1 MSQRPLMQGTR
12 PINFFKVLL
21 AIAFIGGSSVAW
33 SVTTTFSEHAKAAI
47 SERGTHICPQTFPSG
62 WTDCFG
68 AITIHVFKYVGH
80 FKEGKPHGLGILYNN
95 AGSLKRGE
103 WEYGQFKQSLGLR
116 WEDYPMTME
125 SRGYLPTLMPNA
137 PVAGGVILPAWKE
150 AALHGEHMATDRK
163 TVASF
168 SSVNKK
174 CIGDISGWDGCI
186 GEAGYRFL
194 GNKKILHDFRSEKF
208 EYFGDRYIGW
218 FKKGLPDGLGVG
230 YNSSRQVFRQGFWQA
245 GRLERE
251 TGETPEIR
259 GLLAFHASRDKQES
273 VTTASNGKQCS
284 GKLETW
290 HNCWGIAAAKKL
302 NNSQDI
308 VTSQELNPL
317 SGSHYLGWFW
327 VGNPVGVGIFYED
340 VTTIGA
346 QGIWGYESTRTK
358 HGGGL
363 VVTLPSEKAKVKEL
377 RQAHDMIVAEVRNR
391 AAEFESASTSEGS
404 TITAASRADDKKEIE
419 RLKAQLAA
427 LQSGAVNPPKQD
439 APVLADR
446 RRVALVIGNSKYE
459 VGALANPANDA
470 RDMAAALKR
479 QGFKVIKYDN
489 LTLRQTQNAMRQFAD
504 EFKKSDVGLV
514 YYSGHGVEAKG
525 VNYLIPVN
533 ANIRREYELTGGAYP
548 ASQITGMMEEIQASG
563 DRKRVAILILDAC
576 RDNPLTRSWR
586 SSGGGLARMDAPAG
600 TFISFATS
608 PGSVASDGVGRNSPF
623 TKHLLQAMKKP
634 NVPIELMFKEVR
646 VGVVNETRGE
656 QVPWESSSLMGDFY
670 FNRTK

>member
-1 MSQRPLMQGTR
+1 MNLKPRYKPLRFGLCLKLTILAALLNVYCVSWAYTFTISTRDQILREAGLAESVKDSAAPTPDVQTVILPCPEQSNLSQWTGCYGAAYTRATNYVEDIPKRIYVGEFEVGLPHGEGILYSLDGRILAQGIWNVGKPERELSLSWNSRYRFYQPRDAHQTR
-12 PINFFKVLL
+12 LIY
-21 AIAFIGGSSVAW
+21 
-33 SVTTTFSEHAKAAI
+33 TFSEYREKYPKSQIQAA
-47 SERGTHICPQTFPSG
+47 QTFVDSG
-62 WTDCFG
+62 SYKKCT
-68 AITIHVFKYVGH
+68 GH
-80 FKEGKPHGLGILYNN
+80 I
-95 AGSLKRGE
+95 AG
-103 WEYGQFKQSLGLR
+103 W
-116 WEDYPMTME
+116 D
-125 SRGYLPTLMPNA
+125 
-137 PVAGGVILPAWKE
+137 
-150 AALHGEHMATDRK
+150 
-163 TVASF
+163 
-168 SSVNKK
+168 K
-174 CIGDISGWDGCI
+174 CIGEMGFTVGYGWRCPKGYSSIDSNRGC
-186 GEAGYRFL
+186 GMEPVRAPFDFKKLNPDYRFE
-194 GNKKILHDFRSEKF
+194 I
-208 EYFGDRYIGW
+208 YIGW
-218 FKKGLPDGLGVG
+218 VVDGMPHGWGVEYAADGSINNQGYWKKGG
-230 YNSSRQVFRQGFWQA
+230 
-245 GRLERE
+245 LERA

-259 GLLAFHASRDKQES
+259 SLLAFHASNQTQTVAVAET
-273 VTTASNGKQCS
+273 VTT
-284 GKLETW
+284 
-290 HNCWGIAAAKKL
+290 
-302 NNSQDI
+302 
-308 VTSQELNPL
+308 P
-317 SGSHYLGWFW
+317 
-327 VGNPVGVGIFYED
+327 
-340 VTTIGA
+340 
-346 QGIWGYESTRTK
+346 
-358 HGGGL
+358 
-363 VVTLPSEKAKVKEL
+363 
-377 RQAHDMIVAEVRNR
+377 
-391 AAEFESASTSEGS
+391 
-404 TITAASRADDKKEIE
+404 AASPSVFSNKEEIE
-419 RLKAQLAA
+419 RLRAQLAA
-427 LQSGAVNPPKQD
+427 LQSGAESSSKQNT
-439 APVLADR
+439 AVLADR

-563 DRKRVAILILDAC
+563 NRKRVAILILDAC